1 MSKRI
6 IVGLDGS
13 PHAKAAL
20 QLAIRRAK
28 LYKSTVIGMTVVD
41 VPMIEQI
48 SAGAQ
53 PGAMYLSPTALTST
67 LNEAK
72 ELAQQRITEFRSL
85 CLYEGVHCED
95 LIFSGTA
102 VEALLEE
109 GKTADLIVI
118 GLKTYFQYPLQEDTG
133 LTLNELLKHPTCP
146 VLAIPEHLELPQ
158 HILIAYDGSAGA
170 ARALKAYTYI
180 TPDLPAVYPVTLL
193 CIDTDYESKK
203 FQLEKAALFLRAH
216 GIDAE
221 IMIRSG
227 KPAHTIL
234 STAKEL
240 APSLII
246 LGSPVYK
253 GLAERLFGSVAEE
266 IIKDGTIPVFA
277 YH

>member
-1 MSKRI
+1 MSRRI
-6 IVGLDGS
+6 VVGLDGS
-13 PHAKAAL
+13 PHANAAL
-20 QLAIRRAK
+20 ELAVRRAK
-28 LYKSTVIGMTVVD
+28 LYKSIIIGVTVVD

-53 PGAMYLSPTALTST
+53 PGAMYISATALTST

-72 ELAQQRITEFRSL
+72 DLAQLRIAEFRKV
-85 CLYEGVHCED
+85 CLREDVHCED
-95 LIFSGTA
+95 LIFSGA
-102 VEALLEE
+102 VVDALLEE

-118 GLKTYFQYPLQEDTG
+118 GLKTYFQYPRQEDSVR
-133 LTLNELLKHPTCP
+133 TLNELLKHPTCP
-146 VLAIPEHLELPQ
+146 VLAIPEHIDLPQ

-180 TPDLPAVYPVTLL
+180 TPDIPAVYPVTLL

-203 FQLEKAALFLRAH
+203 YQLEKAVLFLRTH

-221 IMIRSG
+221 IMIRGG
-227 KPAHTIL
+227 KTAHTIL
-234 STAKEL
+234 ATAKEL

-246 LGSPVYK
+246 IGSPVYK
-253 GLAERLFGSVAEE
+253 GIAERIFGSVSEE
-266 IIKDGTIPVFA
+266 IINDGTIPVFA